1 MILGSICLCRPKTG
15 KSQLGPAHRARAGR
29 TQAATWAWAGNAAPV
44 RSPAWAAGWPI
55 QSRPS
60 VLIRRPSAHLA
71 EYKTATPRAPEQTLG
86 HFHSVSLSS
95 PHCSLSSF
103 LSVAAAVT
111 ERASFDGES
120 EQRAPTPSSAPSPAC
135 ALPSG

>member
-1 MILGSICLCRPKTG
+1 LHFQFSREKKNVKRAHSLLSAAQNG
-15 KSQLGPAHRARAGR
+15 KNQLGPAHRARAGR

-71 EYKTATPRAPEQTLG
+71 EYKTATPRP
-86 HFHSVSLSS
+86 LSK
-95 PHCSLSSF
+95 P
-103 LSVAAAVT
+103 
-111 ERASFDGES
+111 
-120 EQRAPTPSSAPSPAC
+120 
-135 ALPSG
+135 